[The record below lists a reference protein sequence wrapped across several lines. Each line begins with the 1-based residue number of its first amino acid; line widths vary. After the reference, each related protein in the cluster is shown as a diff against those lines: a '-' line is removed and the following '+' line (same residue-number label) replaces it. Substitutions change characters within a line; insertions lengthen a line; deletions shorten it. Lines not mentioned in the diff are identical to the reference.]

1 MVERLQVKGETYSGK
16 VAVNCL
22 FCGARV
28 ATEVSGKAVADPY
41 AAARGAA
48 PAVFGKEGQVLTAQ
62 GQRLDLVDL
71 RLRCPACG
79 KHFPVKV
86 QALEK

>member
-1 MVERLQVKGETYSGK
+1 MVERLKLKGETYSGK

-28 ATEVSGKAVADPY
+28 ETEVAGKAVADAY
-41 AAARGAA
+41 AAAQGQV
-48 PAVFGKEGQVLTAQ
+48 PAVFGKEGEVVTAA
-62 GQRLDLVDL
+62 GGRLDLVDL

-86 QALEK
+86 HAAAV